1 MPTERQ
7 GFWWLGEATLAVG
20 GVLLLLAVF
29 FTPALSGERV
39 LYAADFSGSDL
50 LEMNIPRRH
59 LAAEAIRQ
67 GHLPHWTP
75 LLGNGYPLLAEG
87 QSGVFYP
94 TTLPFFLAL
103 PLPLATNLTLLS
115 TLAIALLGS
124 YFLARVH
131 GARPAAAAVSALA
144 YGLGAVM
151 VLRLKHLNLVQVIS
165 WLPASLAC
173 LELFLG
179 SGRRVWALA
188 AALIWTLQILA
199 GHPHA
204 AGLCALGVL
213 LYSWTRMASG
223 QVHRPARAAW
233 TLIGAGLLSLLMSAI
248 QWLPT
253 AELLQVSLRG
263 RAFTWQE
270 ASAYP
275 FRPVDLL
282 RLVHPFAGG
291 NPANATLPLDRI
303 AETGVFWE
311 SNPYV
316 GLVPLLLVLAVPF
329 LRRERQTAWLMGS
342 AALCLALALGRF
354 GGLYWLLWKFLPGFS
369 LFRFPARFLILF
381 SAYAALLAGL
391 GAEGLLKRMAPPR
404 ARLVGG
410 VLVALTALD
419 LFRMNAAYTGYLPSE
434 WFNPPATV
442 AEVTDHPGRISTP
455 TADQTW
461 QRTWLLAGGWKG
473 QSDLLLAHRAVL
485 APDASAHWGVAHH
498 SDRILQ
504 EGGIELL
511 EYAALQRRFREG
523 MVPLSQS
530 VALKPESIR
539 LLERQNVSVLLSFFP
554 LVGPTLDL
562 LGTHQADARLPG
574 PVFMYRTRAPV
585 PRVRL
590 VGQALPVGP
599 DRAQG
604 LDRLAS
610 SSFDPSGST
619 LLEVDRAEGPFSS
632 GRARLL
638 QDDGWAQEI
647 EVDSARGGFLVVLD
661 NWHPAWRAS
670 IDGVSTPVLR
680 ADVAFR
686 AVRVPPGR
694 HVARFWFESQAFCW
708 GSRLSLAAWVG
719 WMALLFLSLRACRG
733 TLKKPESRSRMG
745 RNLPYPPGRMQG
757 SGGRGD
763 LPHES
768 GRRSRGA
775 VQTS

>member
-1 MPTERQ
+1 MSTERQ
-7 GFWWLGEATLAVG
+7 ALWWLREATLALG
-20 GVLLLLAVF
+20 GVLLLLALF
-29 FTPALSGERV
+29 FMPALSGERV
-39 LYAADFSGSDL
+39 LYTADFSGSDL

-59 LAAEAIRQ
+59 LAAEAVRQ

-87 QSGVFYP
+87 QSGIFYP
-94 TTLPFFLAL
+94 TTLPFFLAF
-103 PLPLATNLTLLS
+103 PLPLASNLTLLS
-115 TLAIALLGS
+115 TLAVALLGG
-124 YFLARVH
+124 YFLARIH
-131 GARPAAAAVSALA
+131 GARPAAAAISALA

-151 VLRLKHLNLVQVIS
+151 VLRLKHLNLVQVIA

-173 LELFLG
+173 LELFLR
-179 SGRRVWALA
+179 SGRRTWALA
-188 AALIWTLQILA
+188 IALVWTFQILA

-204 AGLCALGVL
+204 AGICALGVV
-213 LYSWTRMASG
+213 LYALTRLASG
-223 QVHRPARAAW
+223 QVHRPARAAGV
-233 TLIGAGLLSLLMSAI
+233 LLGAGLLSLMMSAV

-291 NPANATLPLDRI
+291 NPADASLPLDRI

-316 GLVPLLLVLAVPF
+316 GLVPLLLVLAAPF
-329 LRRERQTAWLMGS
+329 LRREKRTAWLLG
-342 AALCLALALGRF
+342 AAMLCVVMALGRS

-381 SAYAALLAGL
+381 SAFAALLAGL
-391 GAEGLLKRMAPPR
+391 GAEGFLKRMDPPR
-404 ARLVGG
+404 ARLAGAVMI
-410 VLVALTALD
+410 ALTVVD
-419 LFRMNAAYTGYLPSE
+419 LFRVNAAYTGYVPSE
-434 WFNPPATV
+434 WFNPPPTV
-442 AEVTDHPGRISTP
+442 AQLSNHPGRVSTP

-461 QRTWLLAGGWKG
+461 QRTYLLAGGWKG
-473 QSDLLLAHRAVL
+473 QADLLVAHRAVL

-511 EYAALQRRFREG
+511 DYAALQKRFREG
-523 MVPLSQS
+523 MVPLDRS
-530 VALKPESIR
+530 VALSAESVR

-554 LVGPTLDL
+554 LAGPTLEL
-562 LGTHQADARLPG
+562 LGTHQADSRLPG
-574 PVFMYRTRAPV
+574 PLFLYRTRTPV
-585 PRVRL
+585 PRVRM

-599 DRAQG
+599 DRTSG

-610 SSFDPSGST
+610 ETFDPGGST
-619 LLEVDRAEGPFSS
+619 LLEIDRVEGLFGS

-638 QDDGWAQEI
+638 RDEGSVQEV
-647 EVDSARGGFLVVLD
+647 EVDSSRGGFLVILD
-661 NWHPAWRAS
+661 NWHPAWRAT
-670 IDGVSTPVLR
+670 IDGIATPVLR

-686 AVRVPPGR
+686 SVRVEPGR
-694 HVARFWFESQAFCW
+694 HVVRFCFESQAFSW
-708 GSRLSLAAWVG
+708 GVRLSLVAWIG
-719 WMALLFLSLRACRG
+719 WISLLAF
-733 TLKKPESRSRMG
+733 SRPQDR
-745 RNLPYPPGRMQG
+745 RT
-757 SGGRGD
+757 
-763 LPHES
+763 H
-768 GRRSRGA
+768 RRSA
-775 VQTS
+775 TD

>member
-1 MPTERQ
+1 MSTERQ
-7 GFWWLGEATLAVG
+7 GMREAILAVG
-20 GVLLLLAVF
+20 GVLLILALF

-39 LYAADFSGSDL
+39 LYTADFSGSDL

-59 LAAEAIRQ
+59 LAAEAVRQ

-103 PLPLATNLTLLS
+103 PLPLASNLTLLS
-115 TLAIALLGS
+115 TLAIALLGG
-124 YFLARVH
+124 YFLARIH

-173 LELFLG
+173 LELFLR
-179 SGRRVWALA
+179 SGRRTWALA
-188 AALIWTLQILA
+188 VALIWTFQILA

-204 AGLCALGVL
+204 AGLCALGVV
-213 LYSWTRMASG
+213 LYALTRLASG
-223 QVHRPARAAW
+223 QVHRPLQAAW
-233 TLIGAGLLSLLMSAI
+233 TLLGVGILSLMMSAV

-263 RAFTWQE
+263 QAFTWQE

-291 NPANATLPLDRI
+291 NPADASLPLDRI

-311 SNPYV
+311 SNPYL
-316 GLVPLLLVLAVPF
+316 GLVPLLLVLAAPF
-329 LRRERQTAWLMGS
+329 LRRERRTAWLVGA
-342 AALCLALALGRF
+342 AALCVLLALGRF
-354 GGLYWLLWKFLPGFS
+354 GGLYWLLWKSLPGFS

-381 SAYAALLAGL
+381 SAFAALLAGL

-404 ARLVGG
+404 ARLAGAI
-410 VLVALTALD
+410 LVALTAID
-419 LFRMNAAYTGYLPSE
+419 LFRLNAAYTGYVPSE

-442 AEVTDHPGRISTP
+442 AQLKEHPGRVSTP

-461 QRTWLLAGGWKG
+461 QRTYLLAGGWKG
-473 QSDLLLAHRAVL
+473 QADLLVAHRAVL

-511 EYAALQRRFREG
+511 DYAALQKRFREG
-523 MVPLSQS
+523 MVPLSQA
-530 VALKPESIR
+530 VALSAESIR

-554 LVGPTLDL
+554 LVGPDLDL

-574 PVFMYRTRAPV
+574 PLFLYRTRTPV

-599 DRAQG
+599 DHATG

-610 SSFDPSGST
+610 ESFDPRGAT
-619 LLEVDRAEGPFSS
+619 LLEVEQAEGHFSS

-638 QDDGWAQEI
+638 QDNDCAQEI
-647 EVDSARGGFLVVLD
+647 EVDSPQGGFLVVLD
-661 NWHPAWRAS
+661 NWHPAWRAT
-670 IDGVSTPVLR
+670 IDQMPAPVLR

-686 AVRVPPGR
+686 AVRVDPGR
-694 HVARFWFESQAFCW
+694 HLVRFRFESQAFSW
-708 GSRLSLAAWVG
+708 GSRLSLAAWIG
-719 WMALLFLSLRACRG
+719 WLSLLVFVR
-733 TLKKPESRSRMG
+733 PVF
-745 RNLPYPPGRMQG
+745 
-757 SGGRGD
+757 
-763 LPHES
+763 
-768 GRRSRGA
+768 RR
-775 VQTS
+775 TP